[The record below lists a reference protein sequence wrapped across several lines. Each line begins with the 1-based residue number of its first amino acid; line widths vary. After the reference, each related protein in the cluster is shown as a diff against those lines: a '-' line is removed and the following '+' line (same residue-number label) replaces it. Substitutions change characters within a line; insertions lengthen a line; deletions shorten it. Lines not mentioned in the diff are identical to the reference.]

1 MLPCVEKPAAH
12 LANVLRQLRED
23 AGLTLREVE
32 ERSGRRVSNGYLSQ
46 LETGLRPTPNPRV
59 LTTLA
64 QVYGVPVATLF
75 EAAGYV
81 DPPEASAL
89 ERAWTQVLA
98 DPQYKFGTRM
108 KGDLDDGAKRL
119 FIQLYEQATGKK
131 LLGDEDLKRR

>member
-1 MLPCVEKPAAH
+1 VEPAAR
-12 LANVLRQLRED
+12 LADVLRQLRED

-32 ERSGRRVSNGYLSQ
+32 ERSGRKVSNGYLSQ

-64 QVYGVPVATLF
+64 QVYGVPVTTLF

-81 DPPEASAL
+81 DPPVPSAID
-89 ERAWTQVLA
+89 RAWKQVLA
-98 DPQYKFGTRM
+98 DPRYKFGTRM
-108 KGDLDDGAKRL
+108 KSELNDDAKRL

-131 LLGDEDLKRR
+131 LLDGDEDVKRR